1 MTAFSINTTLNN
13 LRALSDFNK
22 RDSSAAPAA
31 AKPLQTCGMHR
42 VCRAL
47 LTRGLLALLFPALL
61 AVPMVSQAQSPAARS
76 GIDLV
81 LVVGDSLSAEYGLK
95 RGSGWV
101 ALLEEKL
108 RAEKSA
114 VTVVN
119 ASISGDTTAG
129 GRARLTALLQQH
141 KPSIVVIEL
150 GANDALRGLALEATR
165 QNLLAMTRAA
175 QKAKAR
181 VLLVGMQVPPNYGAN
196 YSETFAGLFP
206 QVAKTTH
213 SGLVPFLLTNV
224 ADIEDTSPLFQ
235 RDRIHPNEAAHPI
248 ILANVWPELR
258 KLLK

>member
-13 LRALSDFNK
+13 LRARSDFNK
-22 RDSSAAPAA
+22 RDTSATVAV
-31 AKPLQTCGMHR
+31 AKPLQPCGMLW
-42 VCRAL
+42 AL
-47 LTRGLLALLFPALL
+47 RTLLLPSLLVLLAL
-61 AVPMVSQAQSPAARS
+61 PMLGQAQPAANASPTTRS
-76 GIDLV
+76 STDTV

-108 RAEKSA
+108 QAEKRV

-129 GRARLTALLQQH
+129 GRARLAALLRQH
-141 KPSIVVIEL
+141 KPTIVIIEL
-150 GANDALRGLALEATR
+150 GANDALRGLALETTQ

-175 QKAKAR
+175 QKTKAR
-181 VLLVGMQVPPNYGAN
+181 VLLIGMQVPPNYGGA
-196 YSETFAGLFP
+196 YSEAFAGLFP
-206 QVAKTTH
+206 QVAKTTQ
-213 SGLVPFLLTNV
+213 SALVPFLLSNV
-224 ADIEDTSPLFQ
+224 ADIADTSQLFQ
-235 RDRIHPNEAAHPI
+235 RDRIHPNESAHPI